1 MRASP
6 GLPSSQRMERLM
18 HYVWQYRLIPADSLV
33 TVDGR
38 RITVLDTGRH
48 NTDAGP
54 DFFNAKIRIGDRIW
68 AGDIEIHVRASDWH
82 RHNHD
87 GDPAYDSVILHV
99 VDSDDQPI
107 RRANGE
113 VIPQMTMQCSP
124 QFHQRYSRLVDRS
137 DIDLPCAS
145 EIPAIH
151 PLHLNSWIAALAY
164 ERAYAKAD
172 SLLSLLDTLSG
183 DWEQATYITLAR
195 ALGFSINSEP
205 MQRLARSMPLPFLR
219 KHSDSLTSVE
229 ALLFGQAGLLP
240 STPGADSYT
249 ARLISEYTFLAHK
262 FSLHPLTSPGWKMG
276 RMRPANLPH
285 RRIATLASY
294 IAGDF
299 RIVRRLLDADTP
311 ETAITLL
318 RTPLTGYWASHYT
331 FSTPSADSEQTS
343 VAMSR
348 NAAIILVINV
358 AVPLLIAYGTR
369 HGDEPMTRRA
379 FEWLQQLPPESNSI
393 ISRFATAG
401 IRSRDAFTTQ
411 ALIQLRRR
419 YCETH
424 SCLYCRIGHRLL
436 TARAQR

>member
-1 MRASP
+1 
-6 GLPSSQRMERLM
+6 MERLM
-18 HYVWQYRLIPADSLV
+18 HYVWQYRLIPADELV

-38 RITVLDTGRH
+38 RITVLDPGRH
-48 NTDAGP
+48 NTDSGP
-54 DFFNAKIRIGDRIW
+54 DFFNAKIRIGDRTW
-68 AGDIEIHVRASDWH
+68 AGDIEMHVRASDWH
-82 RHNHD
+82 RHHHD

-99 VDSDDQPI
+99 VDSDDRPI
-107 RRANGE
+107 QRHNGE
-113 VIPQMTMQCSP
+113 VIPQMTMHCSP
-124 QFHQRYSRLVDRS
+124 QFHERYSQLVDRS
-137 DIDLPCAS
+137 DIDLPCATELS
-145 EIPAIH
+145 AIH

-172 SLLSLLDTLSG
+172 TLLALLETLSG
-183 DWEQATYITLAR
+183 DWEQAAYITLAR
-195 ALGFSINSEP
+195 ALGFSINSDP
-205 MQRLARSMPLPFLR
+205 MQRLAQSMPLPFLR

-240 STPGADSYT
+240 DRPGADSYA

-262 FSLHPLTSPGWKMG
+262 FSLRPLTSPGWKMG

-285 RRIATLASY
+285 RRIATLAAY
-294 IAGDF
+294 VAGDF
-299 RIVRRLLDADTP
+299 RIVRRLLDAPTP
-311 ETAITLL
+311 EDAITLL
-318 RTPLTGYWASHYT
+318 RTSLTGYWAQHYT
-331 FSTPSADSEQTS
+331 FNAPAADSEQTA

-358 AVPLLIAYGTR
+358 AIPLLIAYGTR
-369 HGDEPMTRRA
+369 HGDEAMTRRA

-393 ISRFATAG
+393 ITRFAAAG
-401 IRSRDAFTTQ
+401 IKARDAFTSQ

-436 TARAQR
+436 TARAKR